1 MKIIF
6 FCIIMY
12 LQLITF
18 CSSGLPRDSKLQCEK
33 IGGVAGPEDFAYAQ
47 IENNDLLLIS
57 SHERRD

>member
-1 MKIIF
+1 
-6 FCIIMY
+6 MY